1 MTPIDTE
8 AGTDGASRR
17 DAAASANPDPG
28 DEEATAPP
36 VDALTMALAR
46 STALK
51 AALQLTEQSRH
62 ELADRLEATMVEAA
76 RQRRRIERERDD
88 AVKYANEQLV
98 GALAPLLDDLERAR
112 GAAAALGA
120 AVQPYVD
127 GVRMMER
134 QMLAVLQRFG
144 VIVFSTLGEPFD
156 PTRAEAFGL
165 RATDGVQDGIVVEEV
180 RRGIVLH
187 GRLVRPALV
196 VVSTKSDAR

>member
-8 AGTDGASRR
+8 RATVRAPRL
-17 DAAASANPDPG
+17 DAAAQVNPEPG

-36 VDALTMALAR
+36 VDELTMALAR

-98 GALAPLLDDLERAR
+98 GALAPLLDDLERAG

-120 AVQPYVD
+120 AAQPYVD
-127 GVRMMER
+127 GVRMMEH
-134 QMLAVLQRFG
+134 QLLAVLQRFG
-144 VIVFSTLGEPFD
+144 VAVFSTLGEPFD
-156 PTRAEAFGL
+156 PTRAEAFGM
-165 RATDGVQDGIVVEEV
+165 RAAEGVPSGTVVEEV
-180 RRGIVLH
+180 RRGIVLY

-196 VVSTKSDAR
+196 IVSSSSEAR